1 MIYNSDYLEE
11 QAALHTAEKI
21 CAAARTAPKGKG
33 IDYLETMVLTGEHKD
48 ALADTME
55 KMGNEQ
61 GIGFFIRDAG
71 NIRTAGAVVL
81 MGMREN
87 KRALNEICGYCHFKN
102 CADCAE
108 HNGVC
113 AFDAV
118 DIGIALGSAVAS
130 AADERVDTRVLF
142 SAGRAALEMKLLG
155 EGVSMIFAVPISI
168 SGKSPFFDRK
178 PKA

>member
-1 MIYNSDYLEE
+1 MIYNSKAIEE
-11 QAALHTAEKI
+11 QAILNAAARI

-33 IDYLETMVLTGEHKD
+33 IDYLETMVLTGEDKD

-55 KMGNEQ
+55 RMGNEH
-61 GIGFFIRDAG
+61 GMGFFLRDAG
-71 NIRTAGAVVL
+71 NVRTAGAVVL

-102 CADCAE
+102 CADCAQ

-113 AFDAV
+113 TFDAV
-118 DIGIALGSAVAS
+118 DLGIALGSAVAS
-130 AADERVDTRVLF
+130 AADERVDSRILF
-142 SAGRAALEMKLLG
+142 SAGRAALEMKLFG
-155 EGVSMIFAVPISI
+155 EGVTMIFAVPISI

-178 PKA
+178 PK

>member
-1 MIYNSDYLEE
+1 MIYSSKQMEE
-11 QAALHTAEKI
+11 SALLATAAAM

-55 KMGNEQ
+55 KMGNER
-61 GIGFFIRDAG
+61 GIGFFLRDAG

-102 CADCAE
+102 CADCAAN
-108 HNGVC
+108 NGVC

-118 DIGIALGSAVAS
+118 DIGIALGSAAS
-130 AADERVDTRVLF
+130 AAADERVDSRILF
-142 SAGRAALEMKLLG
+142 SAGRAALESGIMG
-155 EGVSMIFAVPISI
+155 EGVSMIFALPISI

-178 PKA
+178 PK

>member
-1 MIYNSDYLEE
+1 MIYNSKAIEE
-11 QAALHTAEKI
+11 QAILNAAAKI

-33 IDYLETMVLTGEHKD
+33 IDYLETMVLTGGDKD

-55 KMGNEQ
+55 QMGNEH
-61 GIGFFIRDAG
+61 GMGFFLRDAG
-71 NIRTAGAVVL
+71 NIRAAGAVVL

-130 AADERVDTRVLF
+130 AADERVDSRILF
-142 SAGRAALEMKLLG
+142 SAGRAALEMNLFG
-155 EGVSMIFAVPISI
+155 DGVTMIFAVPISI

-178 PKA
+178 SK